1 MVHLIYLDKII
12 CNIEEGIAIVKIN
25 NPPVNSLNNEVM
37 NGLDECFS
45 DLYKNDEIRAVIITG
60 EGNSFVAGA
69 DIKEF
74 VSWTAS
80 MARELT
86 QKGQCL
92 FTKIENYPRPVI
104 AAINGYALGGG
115 LELALVCDIRIA
127 SENAKFGLPETTL
140 GIVPGYGG
148 SARLPK
154 IINEGQA
161 KKMIFTGEMIDAM
174 EAKNIGL
181 VQEVVSQELTLQ
193 RSMEIATK
201 IKQNAPI
208 AISNIKRVINMGRD
222 LSIEE
227 NLKNEAEVSEIC
239 FSSQDKIEGVDSFI
253 NKRKAK
259 FVNR

>member
-1 MVHLIYLDKII
+1 MKYLDKVI
-12 CNIEEGIAIVKIN
+12 CNIEDGIALVKIN
-25 NPPVNSLNNEVM
+25 NPPVNSLNKQVM
-37 NGLDECFS
+37 NALDECFT
-45 DLYKNDEIRAVIITG
+45 DLYNNDNIRAVIITG

-74 VSWTAS
+74 VSWTPEIAK
-80 MARELT
+80 ELT
-86 QKGQCL
+86 LKGQIL
-92 FTKIENYPRPVI
+92 FTKIEDYPRPVI

-127 SENAKFGLPETTL
+127 SEKAKLGLPETTL

-161 KKMIFTGEMIDAM
+161 KKMIFTGEIIGAF
-174 EAKNIGL
+174 EARDIGL
-181 VQEVVSQELTLQ
+181 VQEVVSEDLILVRAIEL
-193 RSMEIATK
+193 ATK

-208 AISNIKRVINMGRD
+208 AISNIKRVINKGRS
-222 LSIEE
+222 LSIGE
-227 NLKNEAEVSEIC
+227 NLKNEAEVAEIC
-239 FSSQDKIEGVDSFI
+239 FSSQDKIEGVEAFI

-259 FVNR
+259 FINK

>member
-1 MVHLIYLDKII
+1 MIYLDKII
-12 CNIEEGIAIVKIN
+12 CNIEDGIAIVKIN

-74 VSWTAS
+74 ISWTPD
-80 MARELT
+80 MVRELT
-86 QKGQCL
+86 QKGQSI

-127 SENAKFGLPETTL
+127 SDKAKFGLPETTL

-161 KKMIFTGEMIDAM
+161 KKMIFTGEIINAM
-174 EAKNIGL
+174 EAKSIGL
-181 VQEVVSQELTLQ
+181 VQEVVSEELTLLK
-193 RSMEIATK
+193 SIEIATK

-208 AISNIKRVINMGRD
+208 AISNIKRVINMGRN
-222 LSIEE
+222 LSTEE
-227 NLKNEAEVSEIC
+227 NLKNEADVAEIC

-253 NKRKAK
+253 NKRKPK
-259 FVNR
+259 FINK